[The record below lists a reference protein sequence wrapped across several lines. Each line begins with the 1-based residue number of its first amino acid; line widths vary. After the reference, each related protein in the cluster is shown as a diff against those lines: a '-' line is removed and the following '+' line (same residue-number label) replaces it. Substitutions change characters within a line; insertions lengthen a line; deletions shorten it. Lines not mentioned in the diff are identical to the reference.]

1 MRAGELRERFE
12 FQERVTSSDGYGNE
26 QGAWA
31 ARYECNARRQLLR
44 GGEQVMASR
53 LEGRSP
59 AILTIRANNQA
70 RLIKTDWRARDIRS
84 EEIWNIRSIS
94 PSERRDFL
102 DLLVERG
109 VATN

>member
-12 FQERVTSSDGYGNE
+12 FQERIPASDGYGNE

-31 ARYECNARRQLLR
+31 ARYECAARRQMLR
-44 GGEQVMASR
+44 GGENVMASR

-59 AILTIRANNQA
+59 AILTIRANSQA
-70 RLIKTDWRARDIRS
+70 RRITSDWRARDIRT
-84 EEIWNIRSIS
+84 EEIWNVRSIS

-102 DLLVERG
+102 DLLVEKG